1 MPSQALV
8 TAANL
13 LCASERVEAPSVSV
27 WDRYLTHFHVC
38 LVGFFCHLWTYSY
51 EKKSGILQQGKPSS
65 IHMLHIMGIR
75 SMWLLTFFFFLS
87 PSVSFIKAVW
97 NICLRLKEFE
107 FSLSLVKALDL
118 VFTTSAFIKATSS
131 EAFAG
136 DTYVLMNNLLHFL
149 SQIMVEF
156 YFLISRF
163 SLNSKSCCWC
173 SASKAEFVILY
184 FYVVGCLLLYS
195 HI

>member
-1 MPSQALV
+1 M
-8 TAANL
+8 
-13 LCASERVEAPSVSV
+13 RK
-27 WDRYLTHFHVC
+27 
-38 LVGFFCHLWTYSY
+38 G
-51 EKKSGILQQGKPSS
+51 GKPSN

-75 SMWLLTFFFFLS
+75 SMWLLNFFFFS
-87 PSVSFIKAVW
+87 PLYHLLKLLW

-107 FSLSLVKALDL
+107 FSLSLIKVLGL
-118 VFTTSAFIKATSS
+118 VFTASAFIKATSS

-136 DTYVLMNNLLHFL
+136 DAYVLMNNILHFL

-163 SLNSKSCCWC
+163 SLNSKFYCWC